1 MQEEL
6 ATWAESWG
14 VISQFINSKKHMSR
28 LDGQCLPRINLET
41 RRIAATIA
49 DIISSRTRRGYE
61 AAQQKLGDTNRIPFL
76 MDNYVFL
83 PARDNHSGTH
93 PEAGTQLEVLLARV
107 NPQMLAA
114 QIACS
119 SKRHQ
124 VNITPYMQ
132 QNFHPGS
139 KPSSWCRAAEGGPPQ
154 AWVLKSG
161 LIQCVRSGPCA

>member
-14 VISQFINSKKHMSR
+14 VISQFINSKHMSR

-41 RRIAATIA
+41 RRIA

-61 AAQQKLGDTNRIPFL
+61 VAQQKLRDTNRIPFL
-76 MDNYVFL
+76 MDNYVSL

-93 PEAGTQLEVLLARV
+93 PEAGTQLEVLLAPSNARRTDCQV
-107 NPQMLAA
+107 
-114 QIACS
+114 ACS

-124 VNITPYMQ
+124 VNITPYLHLGQ
-132 QNFHPGS
+132 SLPLGAGS
-139 KPSSWCRAAEGGPPQ
+139 GRRTSSSVGFKVRFDPVCEKPALCMKTSAAT
-154 AWVLKSG
+154 A
-161 LIQCVRSGPCA
+161 A